1 MILDTPFKRLMGVF
15 ILSMVP
21 VVELRGAIPAAMLY
35 DIPWQEAYLVTVL
48 GNMVPVPFLILFARK
63 IINWMKRW
71 EKLRALAHRLERKAR
86 RSSGKVERFRWL
98 GLCLLVAIPLPGTGA
113 WTGALVA
120 SVLRM
125 RILHAMSAIGVGCM
139 VSGLIITVISYGIL

>member
-1 MILDTPFKRLMGVF
+1 MILDTPLKQMLGVF

-21 VVELRGAIPAAMLY
+21 VIELRGAIPAAMLY
-35 DIPWQEAYLVTVL
+35 DIPWEEAYLVTVA
-48 GNMVPVPFLILFARK
+48 GSMVPVPFLIIFARK

-71 EKLRALAHRLERKAR
+71 ERLRSIAHRLEQKAR
-86 RSSGKVERFRWL
+86 RNIRKVERFRWL
-98 GLCLLVAIPLPGTGA
+98 GLCLLVAVPLPGTGA

-125 RILHAMSAIGVGCM
+125 RILHALSAIGVGCM
-139 VSGLIITVISYGIL
+139 ISGLIITIISYGII

>member
-1 MILDTPFKRLMGVF
+1 MGVF
-15 ILSMVP
+15 LLAMAP
-21 VVELRGAIPAAMLY
+21 VIELRGAIPAAMLY

-71 EKLRALAHRLERKAR
+71 EKLRALAHRLEKKANR
-86 RSSGKVERFRWL
+86 NFKRVERFRWL

-125 RILHAMSAIGVGCM
+125 RILHAMSAIGAGCM